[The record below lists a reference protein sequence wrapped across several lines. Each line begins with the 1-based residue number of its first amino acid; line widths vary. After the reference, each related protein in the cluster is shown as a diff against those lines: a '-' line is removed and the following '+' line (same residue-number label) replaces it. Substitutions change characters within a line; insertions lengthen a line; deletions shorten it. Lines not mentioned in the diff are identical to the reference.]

1 MRKKI
6 FEGLGHYPE
15 CSWNSN
21 ETDALIPNTSE
32 KYKCEFVSVVK
43 SAAKTV
49 WAKVRK
55 HERPGRKKSFN

>member
-21 ETDALIPNTSE
+21 ETDALIPKSSK
-32 KYKCEFVSVVK
+32 KYKCELVTVVK
-43 SAAKTV
+43 SAVKTV
-49 WAKVRK
+49 WTKARR
-55 HERPGRKKSFN
+55 HERLGRKKSLN